1 MQLKKLPQI
10 KTLLLLHLAYQLDQ
24 ALIQM
29 QTLMLLACL
38 QMLLEQAEENE
49 PMGVTLD

>member
-1 MQLKKLPQI
+1 VDWPPTPKKVFGQGEGDGGPLQ
-10 KTLLLLHLAYQLDQ
+10 
-24 ALIQM
+24 
-29 QTLMLLACL
+29 